1 MVLAKMFFITIQLLK
16 AHLRNGKLRENV
28 YFSHQNIY
36 ILLTSLD
43 QTAQGI
49 NLNAVSPSGENYGG
63 KFENFF
69 VFRKTDLNGKILDH
83 VLKIIYT

>member
-1 MVLAKMFFITIQLLK
+1 MVLAKMFLITIQSLK
-16 AHLRNGKLRENV
+16 AHLRNCKLRENV
-28 YFSHQNIY
+28 YFSYQNIY

-49 NLNAVSPSGENYGG
+49 NLNAVSPSGETYGG

-69 VFRKTDLNGKILDH
+69 VFRKTDSNGMIHDH
-83 VLKIIYT
+83 VLKMI